1 MKFVLAVVI
10 LLTIDGYSATA
21 SISEPEDENRRQIT
35 FYNTYGYLDGDTW
48 IVPTRVWVNKKR
60 RWLQGFV
67 TWMLDLTS
75 DYSDEQIDIFYNRLH
90 DIAADSKSRRTVT
103 IRFKNDP
110 DEHTF
115 RIRDE
120 NGETPRSDRNGLIKG
135 TLEIPVEKAERF
147 LDYQKSED
155 GWLSVKATSN
165 RYRGTGRLQLVEP
178 KGISVISDI
187 DDTVKVTEIPAGA
200 KVVVRNTF
208 FKEFS
213 AAPRMADL
221 YAEWPDAT
229 FHYVSGAPWQLFN
242 PLSGFLFGERAGFPD
257 GSLHMKN
264 TRKNPL
270 TISTWRDLRE
280 LITNENVTFDQKI
293 EQISII
299 FEHFPDRQFI
309 MAGDS
314 GERDPE
320 VYNTILDRYPDQVKE
335 IFIRDVIN
343 DREHNPERL
352 AGMTIIPAP
361 TVYRPGEA
369 LYDPRTVHMDD

>member
-1 MKFVLAVVI
+1 MKYILAFVI
-10 LLTIDGYSATA
+10 LFTIDGYTSA
-21 SISEPEDENRRQIT
+21 ILQEPEEENRRHIT
-35 FYNTYGYLDGDTW
+35 FYHTYGYLDGDTW
-48 IVPTRVWVNKKR
+48 MVPTRIWVNKKR

-75 DYSDEQIDIFYNRLH
+75 DYTGEQIDIFYNRLH
-90 DIAADSKSRRTVT
+90 DIAANSKSRRTVT

-115 RIRDE
+115 RIRNE
-120 NGETPRSDRNGLIKG
+120 HGETPRSDRNGLIMGK
-135 TLEIPVEKAERF
+135 LEIPADKADRF
-147 LDYQKSED
+147 LEYQDSED

-165 RYRGTGRLQLVEP
+165 RYSGIGRIQLIEP
-178 KGISVISDI
+178 EGISVISDI

-200 KVVVRNTF
+200 KIVVRNTF
-208 FKEFS
+208 FKEFMP
-213 AAPRMADL
+213 APVMADL
-221 YAEWPDAT
+221 YAEWPEAA
-229 FHYVSGAPWQLFN
+229 FHYVSGAPWQLYN
-242 PLSGFLFGERAGFPD
+242 PLQSFLFGARAGFPE
-257 GSLHMKN
+257 GSMHMKN

-293 EQISII
+293 DQIAAI

-309 MAGDS
+309 MVGDS

-320 VYNTILDRYPDQVKE
+320 VYNAIREHFPDQVHE
-335 IFIRDVIN
+335 IYIRDVVN
-343 DREHNPERL
+343 DREINPERL

-361 TVYRPGEA
+361 TIYRPGEA
-369 LYDPRTVHMDD
+369 LYDPRTIHSEE